1 MFNCSASLSVDMR
14 GDNERIY
21 IVVCPL
27 FNTPVLFFAEI
38 LGDRTDHYCMLITV
52 VPFFVTESE
61 F

>member
-1 MFNCSASLSVDMR
+1 MR

-27 FNTPVLFFAEI
+27 FNTPVTFFEI
-38 LGDRTDHYCMLITV
+38 PGDRNGEYYMLITV
-52 VPFFVTESE
+52 VPLFVSESE